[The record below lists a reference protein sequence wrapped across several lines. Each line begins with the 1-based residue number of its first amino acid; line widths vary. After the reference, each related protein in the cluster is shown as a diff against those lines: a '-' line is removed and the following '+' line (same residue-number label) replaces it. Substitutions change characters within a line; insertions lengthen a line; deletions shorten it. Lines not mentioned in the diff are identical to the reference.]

1 MSKTNTSTNTSGE
14 TVTIAGLMRR
24 LAAMVYDGL
33 ILMAVLM
40 AYGAIALTVKYS
52 VLGATHV
59 EGEKMELGVIGFAIM
74 LVVVIAFYSFFWMRG
89 GQTVGMKAWRLRLVN
104 NQGLPVDLAQSI
116 KRCIFACLSL
126 GLGEWGIYGAWL
138 IATAWPLTITSA
150 VPRWCCC
157 QNHPKRRANN
167 QSYLPDQLARR
178 IRTKPIPKQIS
189 SGMATPNNGGKPNTR
204 LDGPNKSWLV

>member
-126 GLGEWGIYGAWL
+126 GLGGMGYL
-138 IATAWPLTITSA
+138 
-150 VPRWCCC
+150 WCLVDR
-157 QNHPKRRANN
+157 N
-167 QSYLPDQLARR
+167 
-178 IRTKPIPKQIS
+178 
-189 SGMATPNNGGKPNTR
+189 GMAAHDHLSGTQVVLLPKP
-204 LDGPNKSWLV
+204 PKKKS